1 MLGDAKDIVDSHAL
15 ALVVERHV
23 VADVEP
29 CAPVLEAEGFVSNRV
44 ENGVASVAHLRRTRG
59 PGAVIL
65 EVAPLVVD
73 ALKRK
78 AWLRNRAHVSEEV
91 LEGLKPRRADDDS
104 SSSVILEV
112 LVARICAACLHV
124 CPAEVL
130 GASRHAVSSLEVV
143 MKAAAGRYTA
153 LFEVI
158 AANCSRIAA
167 VARAIPVCAF
177 LIRIFAD
184 DHKAP
189 VTMPGSV
196 NFGGHNLSS
205 CGGVC

>member
-1 MLGDAKDIVDSHAL
+1 MLGDAKDIVDSHSL

-44 ENGVASVAHLRRTRG
+44 ENGVAPVTYLRGTGG

-65 EVAPLVVD
+65 EVAQLVVN

-78 AWLRNRAHVSEEV
+78 AWLRDRAHVSEEV
-91 LEGLKPRRADDDS
+91 LEGLKPRRADDDPS
-104 SSSVILEV
+104 SAVVLEM
-112 LVARICAACLHV
+112 LVARICAARLHV
-124 CPAEVL
+124 CPAEVFR
-130 GASRHAVSSLEVV
+130 AARHAMRGLDVV
-143 MKAAAGRYTA
+143 VEAATGRYA
-153 LFEVI
+153 PLFEVV

-167 VARAIPVCAF
+167 VARAVPVCAL

-189 VTMPGSV
+189 VTMPSSV